1 MHLHGLGQVIWGV
14 VHKFSGAVSV
24 AQVLS
29 LAILASIPLLS
40 VSSAS
45 EQVIQDLLFPDD
57 DKVQRE
63 MNQARARKVW
73 NWVRHPKTP
82 AELLIVC
89 LVLRPV
95 MNFMGLLFTAEAH
108 LGTHSVT
115 SLLGK
120 ADSWGPQ
127 STVILFLNEK
137 LRDVNNPWWCANLCS
152 FGSIVSA

>member
-1 MHLHGLGQVIWGV
+1 MLIPHIEIGLYPALSWWCVLLHLHGLGQVIWGV

-63 MNQARARKVW
+63 LNQARARKVW

-82 AELLIVC
+82 AELLVVC
-89 LVLRPV
+89 LRCHRLPGCQRKP
-95 MNFMGLLFTAEAH
+95 E
-108 LGTHSVT
+108 
-115 SLLGK
+115 SL
-120 ADSWGPQ
+120 
-127 STVILFLNEK
+127 
-137 LRDVNNPWWCANLCS
+137 
-152 FGSIVSA
+152 